1 MKLSE
6 ETRRE
11 LDKCVDKIRRFP
23 KGFEFTINYSA
34 MSKAKYNAMR
44 IVLDKAMK
52 LDLITSV
59 AIGLSFESMLGETN
73 CYANEET
80 FRRI

>member
-1 MKLSE
+1 MRLSE

-11 LDKCVDKIRRFP
+11 LDKCVDKIRRYP

-34 MSKAKYNAMR
+34 MPKAKYNAMR
-44 IVLDKAMK
+44 IVLDDAKR
-52 LDLITSV
+52 LGLIKSV

-73 CYANEET
+73 CYENEET
-80 FRRI
+80 FRSI

>member
-1 MKLSE
+1 MTK

-11 LDKCVDKIRRFP
+11 LDKCVEKIRKFP
-23 KGFEFTINYSA
+23 KGTEFTINYSA
-34 MSKAKYNAMR
+34 MPKAKYNAMS
-44 IVLDKAMK
+44 IVLDEAKQ
-52 LDLITSV
+52 LGLIDSV
-59 AIGLSFESMLGETN
+59 EIGLSFESMRGETN